1 MKKCVLLFAL
11 WFLALDLQAQFVKS
25 LNHFSKA
32 NSYQTFVN
40 VGQNNQI
47 EVIQATNVGGDVKI
61 TTTVLD
67 DRGEIVDTY
76 THNFTLGSTINGT
89 IGITGVFDEND
100 MRTFMLDIYSSNTKK
115 MSAFSYSK
123 TTGNLIAYSEVNFV
137 FKLSHIKAVRNGNE
151 LVQYAQANSGTL
163 NRITFDINNLN
174 NITFEDVDTSPT
186 LSFNVNNLGM
196 SKVMGEIEIHNGNEI
211 TAFIGNV
218 TRIYKRNGAND
229 YTNTDYNVSNPVAV
243 SIEIVENN
251 DLAFFNGRFLLKLDA
266 NLNLIDSV
274 QFNGPVFNSQGELV
288 FQNSLYLLFNNFTE
302 GVTTLKKFDS
312 NLNLLQELEFNSL
325 TEMLSMPKIQQLGS
339 KLVISAKTTEE
350 QLFYDID
357 GTPEFASK
365 PVYLNVFTD
374 FPEQYK
380 PKEFHFRQQI
390 DSLTYTF
397 GLGNNFI
404 TYKDF
409 LGGIRTTTLNQNIG
423 FVIMDLFTGITNS
436 DTIGINTG
444 SLFAD
449 FLPGPYTN
457 PTYYNDT
464 ISNQYAL
471 AYFVSRE
478 MIENHLDSI
487 QSGSSTYIPPHGIK
501 HWPAR
506 GNTAIGQAENLA
518 PFVDVNDNGIYE
530 PYLGDYPTIYGTHS
544 IFSITHQNPNITK
557 TAGIEVHS
565 YVYWFE
571 FDTTENFV
579 HVVFQKNKL
588 ISRTNDFDEFRVGTF
603 ADLDI
608 GGYTDDYIG
617 TNVALSTVYAYNG
630 DNFDEPSAGNLGFGE
645 NLPIAGIIT
654 LKGAKKVNDEMDN
667 PGPYYDQN
675 SGQIVVPSVAT
686 ALANNGTVYKGLGF
700 GHSDGIIDNEYYGLE
715 HSFFMTSGYPN
726 FNLINSLCS
735 QFHNILSGKFN
746 NGNPLYF
753 GGLGYANTSNIE
765 SKYVF
770 TGTSDSLHWSTGG
783 VDPGSIWSEVFINNP
798 AGDRRFIS
806 STGKQSLAIGEAFEY
821 EIAFIFR
828 QLDSASS
835 NPDSI
840 FTVFFNSCDSVIT
853 SYQRSALDGGIFDPI
868 PANLTVEE
876 KIKPTFQLYPNPTSN
891 SITIAAQAGS
901 MQSISLFDLNGKQ
914 LSTKQVN
921 GQETQLDVSHLEAGI
936 YLVRIEMPNG
946 ETTMKRFVKK

>member
-1 MKKCVLLFAL
+1 MKNMKKCVLLFAL

-25 LNHFSKA
+25 LNHFSIA

-67 DRGEIVDTY
+67 DRGEILDTY

-100 MRTFMLDIYSSNTKK
+100 TRTFMLDIYSSNTKK

-123 TTGNLIAYSEVNFV
+123 TTGSLIAYSEINFV
-137 FKLSHIKAVRNGNE
+137 FKLSHIKAIRNGNE

-186 LSFNVNNLGM
+186 LNFNMNNLNM
-196 SKVMGEIEIHNGNEI
+196 SRVMGEIEIHNGNEI
-211 TAFIGNV
+211 TAFIGNI
-218 TRIYKRNGAND
+218 TRIYKRNGSND
-229 YTNTDYNVSNPVAV
+229 FTNTDYNVSNPVAI
-243 SIEIVENN
+243 SLEKVENN

-274 QFNGPVFNSQGELV
+274 QFNGTIFISQGELV
-288 FQNSLYLLFNNFTE
+288 FQNSLYLLFNNFTK

-357 GTPEFASK
+357 GTPEFDSK

-404 TYKDF
+404 TYNNSLD
-409 LGGIRTTTLNQNIG
+409 GIRTTTLNQNIG
-423 FVIMDLFTGITNS
+423 FFIMNLFTGISNS
-436 DTIGINTG
+436 DTIGINT
-444 SLFAD
+444 SSMFAEY
-449 FLPGPYTN
+449 LPGPYTN
-457 PTYYNDT
+457 TTFYNDT

-471 AYFVSRE
+471 AYYVSRE

-501 HWPAR
+501 HWPAH

-518 PFVDVNDNGIYE
+518 PFVDVNNNGLYE

-544 IFSITHQNPNITK
+544 IFSITHQNPNLNK
-557 TAGIEVHS
+557 TAGIEVQS
-565 YVYWFE
+565 YIYWFE
-571 FDTTENFV
+571 YDTTENFV
-579 HVVFQKNKL
+579 HVVFQKNRL
-588 ISRTNDFDEFRVGTF
+588 ISRTTNFTEFAVGTYS
-603 ADLDI
+603 DLDI
-608 GGYTDDYIG
+608 GNPFDDYYG
-617 TNVALSTVYAYNG
+617 TNVSLSTAYNYNG
-630 DNFDEPSAGNLGFGE
+630 DNYDENFSGNLGFGE
-645 NLPIAGIIT
+645 NNPIAGIIT

-675 SGQIVVPSVAT
+675 SGQIVVPTVTT
-686 ALANNGTVYKGLGF
+686 ALANNGTVYKGLGL
-700 GHSDGIIDNEYYGLE
+700 GYSDGIIDNEYYGME
-715 HSFFMTSGYPN
+715 HSFYISSGMPQYPE
-726 FNLINSLCS
+726 ICT
-735 QFHNILSGKFN
+735 QFHNIFSGYSN
-746 NGNPLYF
+746 VGNTIYF
-753 GGLGYANTSNIE
+753 GNTINQNFIPT
-765 SKYVF
+765 KYMF
-770 TGTSDSLHWSTGG
+770 TGTSDSSHWATAGI
-783 VDPGSIWSEVFINNP
+783 DPGAIWSEVTNNNP
-798 AGDRRFIS
+798 HGDRRFITS
-806 STGKQSLAIGEAFEY
+806 AGKQSLAIGEAFEY

-840 FTVFFNSCDSVIT
+840 FTIFFNSCDSVIT

-876 KIKPTFQLYPNPTSN
+876 KSKPTFLLYPNPTSN

-901 MQSISLFDLNGKQ
+901 IQSISLFDLNGKQ

-921 GQETQLDVSHLEAGI
+921 GQEKQLDVSHLEAGI